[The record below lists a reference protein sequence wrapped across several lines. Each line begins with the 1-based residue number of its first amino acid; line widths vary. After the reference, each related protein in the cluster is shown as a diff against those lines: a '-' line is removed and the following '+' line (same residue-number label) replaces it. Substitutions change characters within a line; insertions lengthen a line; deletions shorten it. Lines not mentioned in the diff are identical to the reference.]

1 MHLRQTG
8 FAGIYLP
15 VLGLVVGVNWV
26 RIRYASSAARKIMH
40 YALCIDRKTPKIKK
54 VADTHV
60 QATLADETFNY
71 SFIASFILSYFLFR
85 NQMMP

>member
-1 MHLRQTG
+1 
-8 FAGIYLP
+8 
-15 VLGLVVGVNWV
+15 
-26 RIRYASSAARKIMH
+26 MH
-40 YALCIDRKTPKIKK
+40 YALCIMHCQKDYALIGKTPKIKK

-85 NQMMP
+85 NQMMPWPIMASATFMNPAMLAPFM